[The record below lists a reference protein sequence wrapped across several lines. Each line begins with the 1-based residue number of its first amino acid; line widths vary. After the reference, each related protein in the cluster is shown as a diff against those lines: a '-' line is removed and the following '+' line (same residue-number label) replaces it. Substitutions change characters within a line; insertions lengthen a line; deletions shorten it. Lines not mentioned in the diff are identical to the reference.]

1 MLYNSIGN
9 VGRDGRHT
17 LAKLEVVLACQRLR
31 CEHANTTIAIAR
43 SVLLLFVVSDDTI
56 SVAVANDLGLETVPV
71 EFLVERH
78 LVLFHTIVFA
88 PVITF
93 LNVIAETRVGRRAHL
108 GKEELGLVVRDLVG
122 YTVRK
127 LDERTNFR
135 ERRGVNNSDTVL
147 GSTEDW
153 DVSNVRVKVIL
164 EEDGVAS
171 LFRHVTGEEISSADI
186 ETVMFLVGVDNSVVR
201 FGNTSLGGECDSVE
215 SGGKSA
221 GGMCI

>member
-1 MLYNSIGN
+1 
-9 VGRDGRHT
+9 
-17 LAKLEVVLACQRLR
+17 LR
-31 CEHANTTIAIAR
+31 REHANTTIAIAR

-78 LVLFHTIVFA
+78 LVLFHTIVFT

-108 GKEELGLVVRDLVG
+108 GKEELGLVVRNLVR

-135 ERRGVNNSDTVL
+135 ERRSINNSDTVF

-164 EEDGVAS
+164 EEDGVTA
-171 LFRHVTGEEISSADI
+171 LFRHVTGEEISSTDI

-201 FGNTSLGGECDSVE
+201 FGNTSLGGESDSVE
-215 SGGKSA
+215 GGGESA